1 MPRRKPT
8 STEALVGHSLALSAS
23 VASRR
28 RRPSGRIAYVDG
40 RYLPHAHASVH
51 IEDRGLQ
58 FADSVYEVC
67 AVNRGML
74 LDEEGHLDRLE
85 RSLRE
90 LTIAMPMTRGALK
103 TVMRETLRRNRL
115 KDGLLYLQVTRGAY
129 RRDHMIPQGA
139 QPSLMITARSLDPK
153 IYDKRRAEGIAIATA
168 KEIRWGRCDIKT
180 TGLLPNVLAK
190 TDARKV
196 GAYEAWF
203 VDANGF
209 ITEGASTNAWIVT
222 KKDVVVTRELTAN
235 ILAGV
240 TRKGVLAAL
249 ARHGVNAVEERA
261 FTLKEALDANEAFI
275 TSASGGVIPVVKID
289 GKPIGAGR
297 PGPISARIHALYREL
312 SLAEAKS

>member
-1 MPRRKPT
+1 MLRK
-8 STEALVGHSLALSAS
+8 
-23 VASRR
+23 
-28 RRPSGRIAYVDG
+28 RPSGRVAYVDG
-40 RYLPHAHASVH
+40 RYLPHAEASVH

-67 AVNRGML
+67 AVNGGML
-74 LDEEGHLDRLE
+74 LDEEGHLERLK
-85 RSLRE
+85 RSLGE
-90 LTIAMPMTRGALK
+90 LSIPMPMSRAALK
-103 TVMRETLRRNRL
+103 AVMRETLRLNRL

-129 RRDHMIPQGA
+129 RRDHTIPQNA
-139 QPSLMITARSLDPK
+139 KASLMITARSLDPK
-153 IYDKRRAEGIAIATA
+153 GYDKRRAEGIAVATA

-190 TDARKV
+190 TEARKA

-203 VDANGF
+203 VDKDGF

-240 TRKGVLAAL
+240 TRKGVLAAM
-249 ARHGVNAVEERA
+249 AHHGINAVEERA

-297 PGPISARIHALYREL
+297 PGPIAARIHGLYREL